1 MNAPAPAS
9 ARGPAPNLAQ
19 PPRMAR
25 RRMLLILTGAF
36 AGVVVLAIALAVIL
50 APADPE
56 APCPR
61 GKPCGAPPQAEP
73 LVNNTVW
80 RSPELGFALEY
91 SAKQWKVGNESP
103 RGVSFTSNQGDMAL
117 TIEGVPATDARP
129 RELFDR
135 RLDQVR
141 ERTLGLD
148 DDTEPAHRILAPVVG
163 LHPGVG
169 GAYRAAVDTPQ
180 GTTAPLGI
188 AMLAA
193 GNDRVSIVVV
203 GATGETS
210 EGNRDALFS
219 RADSILNTLRMPG
232 DEVPR

>member
-1 MNAPAPAS
+1 MS
-9 ARGPAPNLAQ
+9 APNLAQ

-25 RRMLLILTGAF
+25 RRMVLILTGAF
-36 AGVVVLAIALAVIL
+36 AGVVVLAIVLAVIL
-50 APADPE
+50 APGDPE

-61 GKPCGAPPQAEP
+61 GKPCGAPPRAEP
-73 LVNNTVW
+73 LVNRTVW
-80 RSPELGFALEY
+80 RSSELGFSLEY
-91 SAKQWKVGNESP
+91 SGEHWKVSQQGP
-103 RGVSFTSNQGDMAL
+103 RGVAFRSAQGDMAL
-117 TIEGVPATDARP
+117 TIEGVPAADAAP
-129 RELFDR
+129 RALFDR

-148 DDTEPAHRILAPVVG
+148 EDTEPAHRILAPVVG

-188 AMLAA
+188 AMMAA

-210 EGNRDALFS
+210 ESNRDVLFS